1 MPNERSAQF
10 DNSLLC
16 RQTENE
22 ATFVPHDVSAATSMS
37 MSKYYASRMSA
48 QSINN
53 WSQFCL
59 FSSCKIQLERT
70 QAEKE
75 LRNSLTHTLAGVYH
89 CNANEGSAHR
99 TLSLSLSLS
108 LSVCATLVLHK
119 TRWGCSSNSNG
130 NKNNLMPWEMLGA
143 CVAKAN
149 HCVRGGGGVGK
160 EATTT
165 LILSVSQTLPT
176 TATKLWIWINHFTQ
190 IAKAKIKKQNK
201 QNKIKSK
208 EINIKYI

>member
-99 TLSLSLSLS
+99 TLSLCLFRSQCVPLWCCIKQGEAAAATAAATRTIWCRGKCLAHVLRKRIIAWEAEGEWGKKRLQLSFCQ
-108 LSVCATLVLHK
+108 SV
-119 TRWGCSSNSNG
+119 RQ
-130 NKNNLMPWEMLGA
+130 
-143 CVAKAN
+143 
-149 HCVRGGGGVGK
+149 
-160 EATTT
+160 
-165 LILSVSQTLPT
+165 SVSERMELRCQQQQQS
-176 TATKLWIWINHFTQ
+176 F
-190 IAKAKIKKQNK
+190 
-201 QNKIKSK
+201 
-208 EINIKYI
+208 EYE

>member
-22 ATFVPHDVSAATSMS
+22 ATFVPHDVSAAVS

-53 WSQFCL
+53 RSQFCL

-99 TLSLSLSLS
+99 TLSLCLFPSQCVPLWCCIKQGEAAAATATATATRTIWCRGKCLAHVLRKRITAWEGEQQEGDWGKKRLQLSFCQ
-108 LSVCATLVLHK
+108 SV
-119 TRWGCSSNSNG
+119 RQ
-130 NKNNLMPWEMLGA
+130 
-143 CVAKAN
+143 
-149 HCVRGGGGVGK
+149 
-160 EATTT
+160 
-165 LILSVSQTLPT
+165 SVSERMELRSQQQQQS
-176 TATKLWIWINHFTQ
+176 F
-190 IAKAKIKKQNK
+190 
-201 QNKIKSK
+201 
-208 EINIKYI
+208 EYE